1 MEQLYTLNARER
13 LAFIVALML
22 AIALCFF
29 VAHARNRLA
38 LIAEK
43 LYTDAALELYTH
55 LRV

>member
-43 LYTDAALELYTH
+43 LYTDAALEL
-55 LRV
+55 